1 MAEPNQNAEPARAR
15 IVRALGLNR
24 QTGALLAALFLVGLG
39 EELWSPYLPKY
50 LQALGASVFIIGLWS
65 AGKNL
70 LEGFQFWAGGSLAH
84 KLGERGTLAL
94 VGLVPIAGYV
104 VFLATDSVA
113 AAIVASFM
121 IGAWESLASPAAFA
135 VVGSSTSLEAR
146 TSAFALQAIQK
157 RLPRIVGP
165 LIGGVV
171 LTALGVA
178 AGVKALL
185 AVAVAC
191 AVVSVAAQWWLVH
204 ERASKETP
212 VTVSKRGV
220 WRAMSPFLKRLW
232 WSDVLV
238 RWCDWMARDFIVLY
252 CMNAIGVTAAFYGG
266 LVALQMTTA
275 LITYLPIGA
284 IVRKGHHRPFIGL
297 TFVFFT
303 LVPAVLALA
312 HGPIGLVLAFL
323 VYGLREIGE
332 PARKTIITSGFPET
346 YRARGVGLYWSWR
359 AFAIFP
365 APVAGAWIWD
375 AFGPRALLW
384 SAFAMGVAGTLLY
397 FGFVYGRRVETDSA
411 SD

>member
-1 MAEPNQNAEPARAR
+1 MSRLGT
-15 IVRALGLNR
+15 ALGLNR
-24 QTGALLAALFLVGLG
+24 QTVALLAALFLVGLG
-39 EELWSPYLPKY
+39 EELWNPYLPKY
-50 LQALGASVFIIGLWS
+50 LQTLGASVLVIGLWS
-65 AGKNL
+65 AAKNL

-84 KLGERGTLAL
+84 RLGERGTLVL

-104 VFLATDSVA
+104 VFLVTDSVG
-113 AAIVASFM
+113 AAIAASLL

-165 LIGGVV
+165 LIGGFVV
-171 LTALGVA
+171 TALGVA
-178 AGVKALL
+178 AGVKTLL
-185 AVAVAC
+185 AVALGC
-191 AVVSVAAQWWLVH
+191 AVVSVAAQWSLIAD
-204 ERASKETP
+204 RTSSAAP
-212 VTVSKRGV
+212 VSVSKRDV

-252 CMNAIGVTAAFYGG
+252 CMNAIGVSAAFYGG

-275 LITYLPIGA
+275 LLTYLPIGA
-284 IVRKGHHRPFIGL
+284 IVRRGHHRPFIGL

-312 HGPIGLVLAFL
+312 HGAAGLVFAFL

-359 AFAIFP
+359 AFAICP
-365 APVAGAWIWD
+365 SPVVGAWIWS
-375 AFGPRALLW
+375 AWGPRALLW
-384 SAFAMGVAGTLLY
+384 SAFACGVAGSLLY
-397 FGFVYGRRVETDSA
+397 FMYAWRHPVEA
-411 SD
+411 EPAG